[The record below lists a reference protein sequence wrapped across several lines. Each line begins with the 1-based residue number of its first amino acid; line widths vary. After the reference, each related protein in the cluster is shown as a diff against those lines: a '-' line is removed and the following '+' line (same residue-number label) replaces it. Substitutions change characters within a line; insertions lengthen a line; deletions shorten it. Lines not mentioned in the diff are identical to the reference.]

1 MGFQQTSLFICTN
14 KFLAAAFQR
23 EFFSFFFFFQTG
35 NPKGIYIERW
45 VNMNQKW
52 TPIVLVNYQAVNSLQ
67 KKLNLDVTIKYELVN
82 LMRPSS

>member
-1 MGFQQTSLFICTN
+1 MHKQIPCSSFSERI
-14 KFLAAAFQR
+14 
-23 EFFSFFFFFQTG
+23 FFFFFFFQTG

-67 KKLNLDVTIKYELVN
+67 KNLNLDVTIKYELVN